1 MLPSHIGPYVV
12 FQIQVIKVDAVV
24 LAKKSKAS
32 KNETEKSGVFEMGSL
47 VGVGLG
53 LIGSSNQQW
62 VEEGYLPKIVQKKL
76 ETVLPE
82 ILKKA
87 LGEHCLLAETYVLGE
102 SKQSRYFFAK
112 YREIQ
117 SMKPIGFSNRRL
129 RNSTNGSGGMFKRS
143 NSSV

>member
-1 MLPSHIGPYVV
+1 V

-53 LIGSSNQQW
+53 IIGSSNQQW
-62 VEEGYLPKIVQKKL
+62 VEEGYLPKVVQKKL

-117 SMKPIGFSNRRL
+117 SMKPIVGFSNRRM
-129 RNSTNGSGGMFKRS
+129 RSSSHGIGGMFKRS
-143 NSSV
+143 SSSV